1 MSKIQ
6 ALQQQLADAERE
18 AQAIRAELDEA
29 VSVGRSQA
37 ITEIQALMVEWDITL
52 QDLGCAR
59 KGRPRKAKAQQD
71 QTPDPA
77 PEPTAMDA
85 EWPDAV
91 EDAQDAA
98 QEPLKAAA

>member
-1 MSKIQ
+1 VSKIQ

-52 QDLGCAR
+52 ADLGCQRRTRRTKQATE
-59 KGRPRKAKAQQD
+59 QQD
-71 QTPDPA
+71 QTP
-77 PEPTAMDA
+77 EPTAVDA
-85 EWPDAV
+85 ERLDAI
-91 EDAQDAA
+91 EDEQEAD
-98 QEPLKAAA
+98 QEPLQEAA

>member
-52 QDLGCAR
+52 QDLGCQRRTRRTKQATQ
-59 KGRPRKAKAQQD
+59 QQD
-71 QTPDPA
+71 QT

-91 EDAQDAA
+91 EDAPEAA
-98 QEPLKAAA
+98 QEPLREAA